1 LPHLN
6 NGNTPVM
13 TPVKG
18 NKGAISFNI
27 GNHGPHLFESKET
40 QTILDDQKFLEKY
53 GYGKGFS
60 QISKSPQNKNEPKM
74 APDLNKLRAMVPQLS
89 GITQNFSLS
98 SAIENSPNPL

>member
-1 LPHLN
+1 
-6 NGNTPVM
+6 M

-18 NKGAISFNI
+18 NKGTVQFNI
-27 GNHGPHLFESKET
+27 GIYGPQMFESKET

-60 QISKSPQNKNEPKM
+60 QISKSPQNISEPKV

-89 GITQNFSLS
+89 GMSKNFSLNEVPH
-98 SAIENSPNPL
+98 ENSPNPL